1 MMLCDRCKKN
11 EAVVYLTKIV
21 NGHKQELHLC
31 EKCAEET
38 GHINFA
44 PDNNL
49 SFQKFLSGVLNSHLF
64 ENEKEIKDNNN
75 SKSRKVCSRCGSSFE
90 EFSQKGLF
98 GCAECYDAFSEK
110 LEPLMKRIHGSTYH
124 SGKIPRKIR
133 DTVKYRRDI
142 NKLKKLMDEAVAEEN
157 FEKAAEIRDK
167 IRVIKNS
174 MEED

>member
-1 MMLCDRCKKN
+1 MLCDRCKKN
-11 EAVVYLTKIV
+11 EAVVHLTKIV
-21 NGHKQELHLC
+21 NGQKQELHLC

-49 SFQKFLSGVLNSHLF
+49 SFQKFLSGVLNSNLF
-64 ENEKEIKDNNN
+64 ENEKKIKNDNKNISREI
-75 SKSRKVCSRCGSSFE
+75 CSRCGSGFE

-98 GCAECYDAFSEK
+98 GCAECYNAFSDR

-124 SGKIPRKIR
+124 SGKIPKRIGDKI
-133 DTVKYRRDI
+133 KYKRDI
-142 NKLKKLMDEAVAEEN
+142 NKLKKSMDKAVAEEN

-167 IRVIKNS
+167 IHVIKNS